1 MKQIIVGAKTE
12 IFQVQEP
19 HTDVVEMLAQ
29 THYCSGHS
37 EIINN

>member
-19 HTDVVEMLAQ
+19 HTGAAEMLAQ
-29 THYCSGHS
+29 THYWSGHS
-37 EIINN
+37 DIIN